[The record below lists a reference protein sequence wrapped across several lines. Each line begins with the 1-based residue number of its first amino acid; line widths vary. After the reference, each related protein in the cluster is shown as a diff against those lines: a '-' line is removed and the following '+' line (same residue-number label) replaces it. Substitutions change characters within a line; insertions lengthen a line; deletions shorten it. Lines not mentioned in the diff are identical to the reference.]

1 MKLVELNYIWV
12 FIFSTNSMYCE
23 MWSEKH
29 SFPGCLSWNPT
40 RMVTSEQ
47 CGGCPD
53 TAKCHPGAECHLS
66 EKTSDVFLRCFF
78 AFSWLLKG
86 VKESTNNNY
95 QQKNRYV
102 GIMKSPMFH
111 GTTNHR
117 HSRSITRFTA
127 RKTEELNQATTKN
140 RASRS
145 FKFGMTL

>member
-66 EKTSDVFLRCFF
+66 EKTSDVFFF
-78 AFSWLLKG
+78 VVFLLFRGSWK
-86 VKESTNNNY
+86 VW
-95 QQKNRYV
+95 KNL
-102 GIMKSPMFH
+102 PTT
-111 GTTNHR
+111 TTNRKIVMLVSWNPLCSMEQPSSFTKHNSI
-117 HSRSITRFTA
+117 HS
-127 RKTEELNQATTKN
+127 EENWRVEPSNHEKP
-140 RASRS
+140 SKPI
-145 FKFGMTL
+145 F